1 MRYAAR
7 VDDNQ
12 GEVVKALRKIGA
24 VVTPIHRLGGGVS
37 DLLVS
42 FRQKWWV
49 LEVKDGSKPPSAR
62 ELTPDEKKWI
72 GEQKAPVYIVN
83 SGEEAVRFLNDVA
96 PDWLLGLEVRAMNT
110 RTHICEGP
118 KAGVHELMADEDV
131 DDDKDKALLI
141 DRVLEAL
148 RAAARSNVKLQSDE
162 ICDQLGASKTS
173 KRVEK
178 ALRTLCQRGLA
189 RREGNNRRSV
199 YCADLTRGS
208 T

>member
-7 VDDNQ
+7 VDGNQ
-12 GEVVKALRKIGA
+12 EDIVKALRKIGA
-24 VVTPIHRLGGGVS
+24 TVTLLHRLGGGVP

-42 FRQKWWV
+42 FRQRWYVMECKTGKG
-49 LEVKDGSKPPSAR
+49 EH
-62 ELTPDEKKWI
+62 TPDQLRWI
-72 GEQKAPVYIVN
+72 AEQRAPVYTVTSAIQ
-83 SGEEAVRFLNDVA
+83 AVEFIKDVP
-96 PDWLLGLEVRAMNT
+96 PDWLLGLTAHASK

-118 KAGVHELMADEDV
+118 GPGSKDLMAQED
-131 DDDKDKALLI
+131 KEGKELLI
-141 DRVLEAL
+141 DRVLSAL
-148 RAAARSNVKLQSDE
+148 HSAARSNVKLQSDE

-199 YCADLTRGS
+199 YWAENTKGS

>member
-1 MRYAAR
+1 MRRAAR
-7 VDDNQ
+7 VDGNQ
-12 GEVVKALRKIGA
+12 ADIVRALRKIGA
-24 VVTPIHRLGGGVS
+24 TVTLLHQVGSGCP

-42 FRQKWWV
+42 FRQRWYVMECKT
-49 LEVKDGSKPPSAR
+49 KTGSH
-62 ELTPDEKKWI
+62 TPAQKEWI
-72 GEQKAPVYIVN
+72 SEQRAPVYTVT
-83 SGEEAVRFLNDVA
+83 SADEAVDFLNHVA
-96 PDWLLGLEVRAMNT
+96 PDWLLGITAQVTT

-131 DDDKDKALLI
+131 DDDKTLLI

-148 RAAARSNVKLQSDE
+148 RAAARSNVKMQSDE
-162 ICDQLGASKTS
+162 ICEQLGASKTS

-199 YCADLTRGS
+199 YCADITKGS

>member
-1 MRYAAR
+1 VRYAAR

-12 GEVVKALRKIGA
+12 GEIVKALRKIGA

-49 LEVKDGSKPPSAR
+49 LEVKDGKKPPSER
-62 ELTPDEKKWI
+62 VLTPDEKRWI
-72 GEQKAPVYIVN
+72 GEQKAPVYIVT
-83 SGEEAVRFLNDVA
+83 SAAEAVQFLNDVA
-96 PDWLLGLEVRAMNT
+96 PDWLLGLEVRAMT
-110 RTHICEGP
+110 ARTHICEGP
-118 KAGVHELMADEDV
+118 KPGADEPMAEEVKEDRR
-131 DDDKDKALLI
+131 LLV

-148 RAAARSNVKLQSDE
+148 RAAARSNQKMQSDQL
-162 ICDQLGASKTS
+162 CDQLGASKTS

-178 ALRTLCQRGLA
+178 ALRTLCDQGLA
-189 RREGNNRRSV
+189 VREGNNRRSL
-199 YCADLTRGS
+199 YSATQGS